1 MTFIESIIAASQAY
15 NNTLSAIAVQTGISL
30 AVISL
35 LFGIVSL
42 WSLVWKGIA
51 LWKSA
56 RKKSIVWFI
65 VLLAV
70 NTIGIL
76 EILYIFI
83 FSKIGEKKSGKR
95 KKR

>member
-1 MTFIESIIAASQAY
+1 MVLTESMINSII
-15 NNTLSAIAVQTGISL
+15 T
-30 AVISL
+30 SL
-35 LFGIVSL
+35 LPIIIVLIIWTSI
-42 WSLVWKGIA
+42 WKGIA

-56 RKKSIVWFI
+56 RKSSIVWFI
-65 VLLAV
+65 VLLLV

-83 FSKIGEKKSGKR
+83 FSKIGEKKVSKK